1 MSYYGV
7 TLEDLQN
14 LPPTILNELN
24 TRASFVLEWQIID
37 IINDLGG
44 VASIDK
50 IVISYWRKHETP
62 LTRTLLNA
70 KLYRMKH
77 KGLLDSDPKRKGVYA
92 TNNHSRL
99 PDTL

>member
-44 VASIDK
+44 
-50 IVISYWRKHETP
+50 
-62 LTRTLLNA
+62 
-70 KLYRMKH
+70 
-77 KGLLDSDPKRKGVYA
+77 GG
-92 TNNHSRL
+92 
-99 PDTL
+99 